1 MSITVDIA
9 SAVPVFEQLVQ
20 QIRDAVQAGELRPG
34 TALPTIRQLANDLQL
49 NPNTVARAYKVLER
63 DGVIETR
70 GRSGSFIHTRAKR
83 HSKHDARE
91 TAVAALT
98 ESIAALRDA
107 GLTDSE
113 IRVAFAAAMKSE

>member
-20 QIRDAVQAGELRPG
+20 QIRDAVLAGELHPG

-70 GRSGSFIHTRAKR
+70 GRSGSFIHMRAKR
-83 HSKHDARE
+83 HSKNDARV

-98 ESIAALRDA
+98 ESIEALRAA

>member
-20 QIRDAVQAGELRPG
+20 QIRDAVLAGELRPG

-70 GRSGSFIHTRAKR
+70 GRSGSFIHARAKR
-83 HSKHDARE
+83 HSKNDARE

-98 ESIAALRDA
+98 ESVAALRAA
-107 GLTDSE
+107 GLTDTE
-113 IRVAFAAAMKSE
+113 IRVAFAAAMKNE